1 MMGFL
6 TLGPLSLFP
15 SIHEGSGA
23 KMQME
28 RAESA
33 NAKTNMQVTREKAE
47 KKGHLKWFESF
58 LRRLRCQ
65 HNPSFFPKNAKKKKK
80 KEIKCKKMPCSVTNR
95 VVGYEKK
102 TSSVKATK
110 ATKKQKIRFFN
121 KKETYELFT
130 TLIK

>member
-33 NAKTNMQVTREKAE
+33 NAKTNMQVTREKGE
-47 KKGHLKWFESF
+47 KKGHSNWFESF
-58 LRRLRCQ
+58 LRRLLCQ
-65 HNPSFFPKNAKKKKK
+65 HNPFFFPKNAKKKKK
-80 KEIKCKKMPCSVTNR
+80 KERKCKKKCPVLLQTGWLGM
-95 VVGYEKK
+95 KK
-102 TSSVKATK
+102 KHLLLRQL
-110 ATKKQKIRFFN
+110 KQRKN
-121 KKETYELFT
+121 KKYVSSTKRKRMNYSQP
-130 TLIK
+130 